1 MLVKLMLSH
10 QQVISLKFPGIA
22 KWSDAIF
29 PPPGHD
35 GQLKQLSKTDTVTI
49 GEKLKKENNKLNR
62 AVHCVPDTISKVKIE
77 LDLNATI
84 NTK

>member
-1 MLVKLMLSH
+1 MVRNGTSRIEKRKTLSVKAVVENRH
-10 QQVISLKFPGIA
+10 C
-22 KWSDAIF
+22 
-29 PPPGHD
+29 
-35 GQLKQLSKTDTVTI
+35 TVTI

>member
-1 MLVKLMLSH
+1 MTKVTND
-10 QQVISLKFPGIA
+10 I
-22 KWSDAIF
+22 WSGKVMM
-29 PPPGHD
+29 PPGEQVFKFRNGYHKD
-35 GQLKQLSKTDTVTI
+35 WDTTGWED